1 MPDVDVLIVGAGPT
15 GLMAAIELARRDV
28 TIRIIERKPERT
40 TRSKALVLHARTLEF
55 FDILGIADDHVRSG
69 YTSPGIDFSANMREP
84 VRATLFGVRTRF
96 PFILII
102 PQADTEQALEE
113 RLKREGVAVERGVA
127 LSTFVQNEHGVTA
140 QLRHQDGREESI
152 VSRYM
157 LGADG
162 SHSLVRAQ
170 LGIPFEGSS
179 YPWTA
184 LLGDGAVDG
193 LQAEGGTEQHSA
205 DRGLAFVVPF
215 EDGTFRIV
223 TIDSNYQDYPPGK
236 QLELAELEELASA
249 IIGRPIRMKDPKWL
263 SAWGS
268 DLKIARTY
276 RLGCVFIAGD
286 AAHTHSPA
294 GGQGLNTGVQDA
306 FNLAWKLAAVIKG
319 WAPAHLLDSYEAERH
334 AIGKRVLKASDVLL
348 RTLLIRR
355 PLGRWLRDRIV
366 RALVKTG
373 SINRFLVLNL
383 SAIGFRYRTGTGKR
397 AGQRLPD
404 MTFRGPARAPERTYE
419 LLRDS
424 LGYTLFLF
432 VSPKQA
438 RQLARNIQAIIAL
451 GSPLLRVHVV
461 LSSGLPESYD
471 FGVPFHVD
479 FCGDWHTLIGN
490 DAPRAILVRPD
501 AYIAFDQRGLDVA
514 RIRAGLASWMVDA
527 QAKVVGAAAALRV
540 AA

>member
-1 MPDVDVLIVGAGPT
+1 M
-15 GLMAAIELARRDV
+15 
-28 TIRIIERKPERT
+28 
-40 TRSKALVLHARTLEF
+40 
-55 FDILGIADDHVRSG
+55 
-69 YTSPGIDFSANMREP
+69 
-84 VRATLFGVRTRF
+84 
-96 PFILII
+96 
-102 PQADTEQALEE
+102 
-113 RLKREGVAVERGVA
+113 
-127 LSTFVQNEHGVTA
+127 
-140 QLRHQDGREESI
+140 
-152 VSRYM
+152 
-157 LGADG
+157 
-162 SHSLVRAQ
+162 
-170 LGIPFEGSS
+170 
-179 YPWTA
+179 
-184 LLGDGAVDG
+184 
-193 LQAEGGTEQHSA
+193 
-205 DRGLAFVVPF
+205 
-215 EDGTFRIV
+215 

-236 QLELAELEELASA
+236 QLELAELEESASA

-319 WAPAHLLDSYEAERH
+319 WAPAYLLDSYEAERH

-471 FGVPFHVD
+471 FGVPCSCRLSRRLAHAD
-479 FCGDWHTLIGN
+479 RQR
-490 DAPRAILVRPD
+490 RAARHPGAAGCLYRVRPRGTRRCPD
-501 AYIAFDQRGLDVA
+501 PRGLGVMDGG
-514 RIRAGLASWMVDA
+514 RASQGRRRCSGSACGRL
-527 QAKVVGAAAALRV
+527 K
-540 AA
+540 